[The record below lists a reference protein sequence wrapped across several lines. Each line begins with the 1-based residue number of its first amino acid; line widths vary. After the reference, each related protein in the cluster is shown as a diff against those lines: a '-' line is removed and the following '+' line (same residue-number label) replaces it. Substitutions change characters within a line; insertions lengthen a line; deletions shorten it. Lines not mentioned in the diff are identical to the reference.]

1 VLTALPGVAALIGWI
16 AVDADAVAV
25 AVAVF
30 RHGGAT
36 LNTSNDF
43 DGFTR

>member
-16 AVDADAVAV
+16 TVDADAVAV
-25 AVAVF
+25 F
-30 RHGGAT
+30 WHGGAT